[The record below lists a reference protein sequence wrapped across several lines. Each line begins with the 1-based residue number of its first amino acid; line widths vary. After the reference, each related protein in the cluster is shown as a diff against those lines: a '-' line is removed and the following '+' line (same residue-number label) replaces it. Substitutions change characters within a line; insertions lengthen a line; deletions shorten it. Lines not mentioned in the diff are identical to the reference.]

1 MNTDMKNGANIALN
15 SVNDRLETQIDE
27 IHSKYM
33 RCEDDLTKQRLDAQM
48 QILWNVKS
56 MVEDMI
62 VECDSSE
69 ENGE

>member
-15 SVNDRLETQIDE
+15 GVNDRLETQIDE

-33 RCEDDLTKQRLDAQM
+33 RCEDDLTKQRLNAQI

-62 VECDSSE
+62 AEYDSTE
-69 ENGE
+69 EDGE